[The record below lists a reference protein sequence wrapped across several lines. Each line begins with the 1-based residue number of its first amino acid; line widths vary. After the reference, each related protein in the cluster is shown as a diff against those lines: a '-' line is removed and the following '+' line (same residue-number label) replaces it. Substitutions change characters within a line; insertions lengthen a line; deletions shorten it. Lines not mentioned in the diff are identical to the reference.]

1 MIRSAKPREQRWFRF
16 NAPMHARQH
25 FLHVHVDKALRE
37 KLKIKQRAVQLSRG
51 DTVKVVSGGRRGLS
65 GKVMSVSLR
74 TGRITLASSI
84 VTLPWVSTPTLYD
97 LPSFL
102 NSRTSFR
109 PTGYLA
115 SRTTLVLTRTSP
127 PLMVFDASDLFAAIE
142 SFSSANCSGM
152 LRSLLCLPGFARMT

>member
-51 DTVKVVSGGRRGLS
+51 DTVKVVSGGKRGLS

-74 TGRITLASSI
+74 TGRITLDS
-84 VTLPWVSTPTLYD
+84 
-97 LPSFL
+97 
-102 NSRTSFR
+102 
-109 PTGYLA
+109 
-115 SRTTLVLTRTSP
+115 LTRKNARGREIRP
-127 PLMVFDASDLFAAIE
+127 PIAASNVYITDLNLSDKHRASMLKLPVEQKAPQGTKE
-142 SFSSANCSGM
+142 SGTAG
-152 LRSLLCLPGFARMT
+152 AEAKQ